1 MGKKVQDMYSSVVA
15 ANDGITKKDV
25 KNLFIW
31 YDLFSYALSF
41 QLIFIFAYSINVN
54 YATTMLSALF
64 ILIMDT
70 VLKNVLEKDG
80 ASYKRLA
87 NKMSLVKL
95 WTIPL
100 LILGIV
106 TTASIIAVTFEL
118 V

>member
-1 MGKKVQDMYSSVVA
+1 MGNKVQDMYFDVIA
-15 ANDGITKKDV
+15 KNDGITKKDV

-41 QLIFIFAYSINVN
+41 QLIFIFAYSINAN

-70 VLKNVLEKDG
+70 VLKNVLEKDST
-80 ASYKRLA
+80 SYKRLA
-87 NKMSLVKL
+87 ERMSLVKL

-106 TTASIIAVTFEL
+106 TTASIIAVTFGL